1 VTGVALYL
9 RHILDA
15 TDRILE
21 YTVEGRDDFLA
32 TPMAQDATIRNLEII
47 GEAAKQVSADYR
59 GAHPEVP
66 WSRLAGMR
74 DVLIHGYM
82 GVDLQIVWDV
92 VANRLPELRSKLAEL
107 LSGEE
112 S

>member
-1 VTGVALYL
+1 
-9 RHILDA
+9 
-15 TDRILE
+15 
-21 YTVEGRDDFLA
+21 
-32 TPMAQDATIRNLEII
+32 
-47 GEAAKQVSADYR
+47 
-59 GAHPEVP
+59 
-66 WSRLAGMR
+66 MR

-92 VANRLPELRSKLAEL
+92 VANRLPELRSMLAEL